1 MALTVERV
9 TSGPT
14 DRRVILALAVP
25 ALGALVAEPLF
36 LLADS
41 AIVGRLGTVPLAGL
55 GIAAAVLAAVVSA
68 FVFLAYGTTASVAR
82 RIGAG
87 DRDGALRQGIDGL
100 WLAAGLGVVVAV
112 VGELVAP
119 AVVAAFGPEP
129 EVAEQAV
136 TYLRWSLPGVPAML
150 VVLAAT
156 GVLRGLLDTRT
167 PLAVAAT
174 GAVVNAVL
182 NLVLVHGVG
191 LGIAGSAIGT
201 AATQLLMAIA
211 VTTVVVR
218 GARAGGAPLAP
229 DLPGVRAA
237 ARSGVALLVRTL
249 ALRAALLLTTYAA
262 TSAGPPQLAAHQ
274 VVSTVWGLLALAL
287 DAIAIA
293 AQALTGTALGAGDL
307 DAVRASTT
315 TMTRWGIGA
324 GAVLGL
330 AAAACAPLIAPLF
343 SPDPVVRAAI
353 VAAVLVAAVTQPLAG
368 YVFVLDGVLIGA
380 GDGTYLAVAGV
391 IQTALYAPVALLI
404 AHGGSPGTAR
414 LVLLWVAF
422 SGGWL
427 LLRAVFLGLRA
438 RSSVWL
444 VPGATR

>member
-1 MALTVERV
+1 VALTVERV
-9 TSGPT
+9 GAGPT
-14 DRRVILALAVP
+14 DRRAILALAVP

-36 LLADS
+36 LLADT
-41 AIVGRLGTVPLAGL
+41 AIVGRLGTVPLAAL
-55 GIAAAVLAAVVSA
+55 GIAGALLAALVSA

-82 RIGAG
+82 RVGAG
-87 DRDGALRQGIDGL
+87 DRAGALQQGIDGL
-100 WLAAGLGVVVAV
+100 WLAVGLGVAVAV
-112 VGELVAP
+112 VGEVVAP
-119 AVVAAFGPEP
+119 AVVAAFGPEAD
-129 EVAEQAV
+129 VAVQAV

-182 NLVLVHGVG
+182 NLALVHGVG

-201 AATQLLMAIA
+201 ATTQLLMAAA
-211 VTTVVVR
+211 VTSVVVR

-249 ALRAALLLTTYAA
+249 ALRAALLVTTYAA

-307 DAVRASTT
+307 DAVRASTA
-315 TMTRWGIGA
+315 TMTRGGVGA
-324 GAVLGL
+324 GAILGL
-330 AAAACAPLIAPLF
+330 AAAVCAPLLAPLF
-343 SPDPVVRAAI
+343 SPDPVVRSAI
-353 VAAVLVAAVTQPLAG
+353 VGALLVAAVTQPLAG

-391 IQTALYAPVALLI
+391 IQTALYAPAALLV
-404 AHGGSPGTAR
+404 AHAGPGGTAR
-414 LVLLWVAF
+414 LVLLWAVF

-427 LLRAVFLGLRA
+427 LLRAIFLGLRA